1 MRPSFLF
8 LRRLSFLSL
17 WLAGA
22 RRSITAVAALV
33 IVIIGAASAYLAH
46 QVQSANAAEPS
57 KAETPGTVKLEES
70 QLGAIKVG
78 QVGDRDFATLKT
90 AVGIIDFNQ
99 DMNVQ
104 VFSPYQGRIIQTF
117 ADLGDL
123 VKKDQIL
130 FTIES
135 PDFIA
140 AQSNLIGA
148 AATLDQTA
156 SALERAK
163 KLYEKQGIDQNDYE
177 TAVANE
183 QTARGALEAA
193 RRAVAVFGKTKEEI
207 DQIIES
213 RQVLT
218 ALVVKSPIT
227 GRITARNAAPGLLEQ
242 PGSPPAPYSLADL
255 STKWMVANVIES
267 DSPLFRAGQPIQAS
281 LVAYPDRL
289 FSGKISRLGRSLD
302 PNTHRVIVRCDI
314 ADPKDELIPG
324 MLATFTIQLHTP
336 TKSLSIPVN
345 GVVRNGDGSFSAW
358 VGIDRTRF
366 AERTVKLGE
375 PQEGMYPVIDGLKS
389 GETVVTDGAVFLSN
403 ILYAP
408 PSD

>member
-1 MRPSFLF
+1 MRPPFSFI
-8 LRRLSFLSL
+8 RLT
-17 WLAGA
+17 GA
-22 RRSITAVAALV
+22 RGSIAAAAALAILLV
-33 IVIIGAASAYLAH
+33 VASVTHFAH
-46 QVQSANAAEPS
+46 QVPSASAAEPS
-57 KAETPGTVKLEES
+57 KAEQPGIVKLEDS

-78 QVGDRDFATLKT
+78 EVGDRDFAVQKS

-140 AQSNLIGA
+140 AQSTLIGA
-148 AATLDQTA
+148 AATLDQTT
-156 SALERAK
+156 SALARAK
-163 KLYEKQGIDQNDYE
+163 KLYAVQGIDQNDYE

-213 RQVLT
+213 RQVQT

-242 PGSPPAPYSLADL
+242 PGTPPAPYSLADL
-255 STKWMVANVIES
+255 STKWMVANVVES

-281 LVAYPDRL
+281 TVAYPDRV

-324 MLATFTIQLHTP
+324 MLATFAIQVHAP
-336 TKSLSIPVN
+336 AKSLSIPVN
-345 GVVRNGDGSFSAW
+345 GIVRNTDGTFSAW
-358 VGIDRTRF
+358 VGVDRTRF

-375 PQEGMYPVIDGLKS
+375 AQDGYYPVIDGLKR
-389 GETVVTDGAVFLSN
+389 GETVVTDGSVFLSN

>member
-1 MRPSFLF
+1 MRPLF
-8 LRRLSFLSL
+8 SLRR
-17 WLAGA
+17 LAGA
-22 RRSITAVAALV
+22 RRRTAVAGVLAILLV
-33 IVIIGAASAYLAH
+33 ISTATHFVH
-46 QVQSANAAEPS
+46 QVRSASAAEPS
-57 KAETPGTVKLEES
+57 TAQQEGVVKLEQS
-70 QLGAIKVG
+70 QLGAIKIGEV
-78 QVGDRDFATLKT
+78 VDRDFAVQKT

-123 VKKDQIL
+123 VKKDQVL

-140 AQSNLIGA
+140 AESNLIGA
-148 AATLDQTA
+148 AATLDQTT
-156 SALERAK
+156 SALERAR
-163 KLYEKQGIDQNDYE
+163 KLYAVQGIDQNDYE

-193 RRAVAVFGKTKEEI
+193 RRAVAIFGKTKEEI

-213 RQVLT
+213 RQVQT
-218 ALVVKSPIT
+218 ALVVKSPIA

-242 PGSPPAPYSLADL
+242 PGTPPAPYSLADL
-255 STKWMVANVIES
+255 TTKWMVANVIES

-281 LVAYPDRL
+281 TVAYPDRV
-289 FSGKISRLGRSLD
+289 FTGKISRLGRSLD
-302 PNTHRVIVRCDI
+302 PNTHRVVVRCDI

-324 MLATFTIQLHTP
+324 MLATFAIQVHAP
-336 TKSLSIPVN
+336 AKSLSIPVN
-345 GVVRNGDGSFSAW
+345 GAVRNTDGTFSAW
-358 VGIDRTRF
+358 VTTDHTRF
-366 AERTVKLGE
+366 VERTVKLGE
-375 PQEGMYPVIDGLKS
+375 AQDGYYPVLDGLKR
-389 GETVVTDGAVFLSN
+389 GETVVTDGSVFLSN

>member
-1 MRPSFLF
+1 MRPLF
-8 LRRLSFLSL
+8 SLRR
-17 WLAGA
+17 LAGA
-22 RRSITAVAALV
+22 RRRTAVAAVLAILLV
-33 IVIIGAASAYLAH
+33 ISTATHFVH
-46 QVQSANAAEPS
+46 QVRSASAAEPS
-57 KAETPGTVKLEES
+57 TAQQEGVVKLEQS
-70 QLGAIKVG
+70 QLGAIKIGEV
-78 QVGDRDFATLKT
+78 VDRDFAVQKT

-123 VKKDQIL
+123 VKKDQVL

-140 AQSNLIGA
+140 AESNLIGA
-148 AATLDQTA
+148 AATLDQTT
-156 SALERAK
+156 SALERAR
-163 KLYEKQGIDQNDYE
+163 KLYAVQGIDQNDYE

-193 RRAVAVFGKTKEEI
+193 RRAVAIFGKTKEEI

-213 RQVLT
+213 RQVQT
-218 ALVVKSPIT
+218 ALVVKSPIA

-242 PGSPPAPYSLADL
+242 PGTPPAPYSLADL
-255 STKWMVANVIES
+255 TTKWMVANVIES

-281 LVAYPDRL
+281 TVAYPDRV
-289 FSGKISRLGRSLD
+289 FTGKISRLGRSLD
-302 PNTHRVIVRCDI
+302 PNTHRVVVRCDI

-324 MLATFTIQLHTP
+324 MLATFAIQVHAP
-336 TKSLSIPVN
+336 AKSLSIPVN
-345 GVVRNGDGSFSAW
+345 GAVRNTDGTFSAW
-358 VGIDRTRF
+358 VTTDHTRF
-366 AERTVKLGE
+366 VERTVKLGE
-375 PQEGMYPVIDGLKS
+375 AQDGYYPVLDGLKR
-389 GETVVTDGAVFLSN
+389 GETVVTDGSVFLSN